1 MRSLCFPES
10 ETGCGGECSV
20 RSWPRLRPYTP
31 PAELARRID
40 PGVYRAR
47 RDASRPGLAIKPV
60 PTIRAQAP
68 QWNSLQALSRPP
80 KQRPGIALLAHG
92 CRECCDRAGQLLCQL
107 LWIDENTRYLHRSIP
122 TTWATALSLR
132 KGNPKRSF
140 SSTPLA
146 TAPPGAARKAEPPAV
161 LNPGLAP

>member
-47 RDASRPGLAIKPV
+47 RDASRPGLAINPCRPFGLKRRSGTRYKPYPGHQSNAQESRCLRTAAV
-60 PTIRAQAP
+60 NVVTARVSSSVNCFGSSRTRAICTGP
-68 QWNSLQALSRPP
+68 FRP
-80 KQRPGIALLAHG
+80 H
-92 CRECCDRAGQLLCQL
+92 GQLP
-107 LWIDENTRYLHRSIP
+107 YLSGRATQSARFLQHHSPQRRPALRGRRSH
-122 TTWATALSLR
+122 
-132 KGNPKRSF
+132 
-140 SSTPLA
+140 
-146 TAPPGAARKAEPPAV
+146 PPF
-161 LNPGLAP
+161 